1 MASALVIAEVAEL
14 AIAVAAAQSA
24 TGVSSGVVMA
34 AEAVQRAVMA
44 EVADVRTAA
53 ATELRAAVSS
63 AAAPEEV
70 GIALPAAGFHF
81 DEAPAEYAIALAP
94 LISNILSSKHTLDHL
109 RMHALLFCPSTS
121 HMESTCGGLTWGG
134 VKETFAVRAPP
145 PPCDAHNARLPS
157 APGVEGSSTAAAI
170 C

>member
-1 MASALVIAEVAEL
+1 VAAEAAAMASALVIAEVAEL

-81 DEAPAEYAIALAP
+81 DEAPGGE
-94 LISNILSSKHTLDHL
+94 S
-109 RMHALLFCPSTS
+109 RRPS
-121 HMESTCGGLTWGG
+121 L
-134 VKETFAVRAPP
+134 
-145 PPCDAHNARLPS
+145 
-157 APGVEGSSTAAAI
+157 
-170 C
+170 